1 MHNAPAAELEPDDTF
16 KMDPLFQEG
25 VVSIELSQL
34 VAEEYLPYG
43 ASPAADLTQLLTGDC
58 ILDVRITS
66 KARDAVLAALQWS
79 SDRLLK
85 SQEAPYVPSVTVY
98 CPANVGAVHSAR
110 DVLGSTHRC
119 KVRLHCIPRKS
130 CVRCFKVF
138 YSQAAAQPRSVSD
151 GDVFRNV
158 RYYMAEGRYP
168 VADAWL
174 NKLSP
179 CKKKIMQLIL
189 RRKPIMDA
197 MDNLLPFS
205 GLWAGLEIGNWAKHL
220 AAHCDELIINYWQHM
235 HRHWEAVC
243 DGLENQRHLIDYPT
257 VQRLHRRNPSLCQND
272 RRQIENDFASQTNP
286 LFPRIPAESHRDRL
300 KQNILAIS
308 VMIPSIDTFHDNM
321 RYMTIGAKILEKHV
335 QAKTKKVSTT
345 TGNRVSLFESL
356 RADWTSNTQIQTD
369 HADFRDLA
377 DPTTAETAYM
387 QLFIAALRYFP
398 FLSQVAPLQDSGG
411 VSIVAEVKRDYL
423 VLLCRIAKQIGF
435 SNEKIEALCAENG
448 ADPRWELPETEK
460 PCFWRGGKPSYS
472 AFRELWSTSFLPG
485 MLRLE
490 QSTSQPENLPVLY
503 FHCDILKAFFGGW
516 PDGGVAAN
524 VLPSATSV
532 AGGKRKNSVSFQ
544 PERMQK
550 RRHGDETVDRRRR
563 KPDTARDKTNNW
575 LEVDRCLRAREQG
588 QENSPAHGHASHGGQ
603 DAAPRRATPAAQVHY
618 ETRTTDTF
626 AIDQEVPMLDLDVPD
641 VHEELSAPGFSAAFD
656 SSEHATDTFI
666 RQQQARL
673 NWRPAPERGDQR
685 PSQPVAT
692 RPQTPERNPN
702 RVRTPNG
709 NRLQEG
715 DGTAQNT
722 EPVGSSS
729 RGLTDGPR
737 ADLRPN
743 DGHTR
748 FVRDR
753 ERGRDRV
760 RSGSQDRDRGRTENV
775 ARENDRSRSP
785 GGGRPS
791 SRDLTRTV
799 QRGARPAQPASEQQP
814 SSRDLT
820 GTVRRGPRLAQ
831 PANEPASRP
840 ARATTQP
847 TTSFRPNER
856 PDAPQ
861 ALEERP
867 RMVEGLGA
875 EGVHS
880 VNGVPDPN
888 EDGGLSPPT
897 LTGGVSWTG
906 YRENPSP
913 PDSDTD

>member
-1 MHNAPAAELEPDDTF
+1 
-16 KMDPLFQEG
+16 
-25 VVSIELSQL
+25 
-34 VAEEYLPYG
+34 
-43 ASPAADLTQLLTGDC
+43 
-58 ILDVRITS
+58 
-66 KARDAVLAALQWS
+66 
-79 SDRLLK
+79 
-85 SQEAPYVPSVTVY
+85 
-98 CPANVGAVHSAR
+98 
-110 DVLGSTHRC
+110 
-119 KVRLHCIPRKS
+119 
-130 CVRCFKVF
+130 
-138 YSQAAAQPRSVSD
+138 
-151 GDVFRNV
+151 
-158 RYYMAEGRYP
+158 
-168 VADAWL
+168 
-174 NKLSP
+174 
-179 CKKKIMQLIL
+179 
-189 RRKPIMDA
+189 
-197 MDNLLPFS
+197 
-205 GLWAGLEIGNWAKHL
+205 
-220 AAHCDELIINYWQHM
+220 
-235 HRHWEAVC
+235 
-243 DGLENQRHLIDYPT
+243 
-257 VQRLHRRNPSLCQND
+257 
-272 RRQIENDFASQTNP
+272 
-286 LFPRIPAESHRDRL
+286 
-300 KQNILAIS
+300 
-308 VMIPSIDTFHDNM
+308 
-321 RYMTIGAKILEKHV
+321 
-335 QAKTKKVSTT
+335 
-345 TGNRVSLFESL
+345 
-356 RADWTSNTQIQTD
+356 
-369 HADFRDLA
+369 
-377 DPTTAETAYM
+377 
-387 QLFIAALRYFP
+387 
-398 FLSQVAPLQDSGG
+398 
-411 VSIVAEVKRDYL
+411 
-423 VLLCRIAKQIGF
+423 
-435 SNEKIEALCAENG
+435 
-448 ADPRWELPETEK
+448 
-460 PCFWRGGKPSYS
+460 
-472 AFRELWSTSFLPG
+472 
-485 MLRLE
+485 
-490 QSTSQPENLPVLY
+490 
-503 FHCDILKAFFGGW
+503 
-516 PDGGVAAN
+516 
-524 VLPSATSV
+524 
-532 AGGKRKNSVSFQ
+532 
-544 PERMQK
+544 
-550 RRHGDETVDRRRR
+550 
-563 KPDTARDKTNNW
+563 
-575 LEVDRCLRAREQG
+575 
-588 QENSPAHGHASHGGQ
+588 
-603 DAAPRRATPAAQVHY
+603 
-618 ETRTTDTF
+618 
-626 AIDQEVPMLDLDVPD
+626 MLDLDVPD

-856 PDAPQ
+856 PDAPK
-861 ALEERP
+861 APEERP